1 MWQRHW
7 WNGRWRAGRRD
18 VYIHASPWRV
28 EARAGGVDGNSTVAE
43 VADEAEALEF
53 AQRWMKTDDDWRELT
68 VR

>member
-18 VYIHASPWRV
+18 VYIYASPWRV
-28 EARAGGVDGNSTVAE
+28 EARAGGTEGASTVQPVE
-43 VADEAEALEF
+43 NEAEALEV
-53 AQRWMKTDDDWRELT
+53 AQQWLATDDDWRELT